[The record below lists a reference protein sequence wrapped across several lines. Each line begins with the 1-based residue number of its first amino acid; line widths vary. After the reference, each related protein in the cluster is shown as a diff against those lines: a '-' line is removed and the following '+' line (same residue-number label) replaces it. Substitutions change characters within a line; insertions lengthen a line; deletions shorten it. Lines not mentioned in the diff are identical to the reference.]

1 MSPIRAMFAMLVA
14 MLCLTP
20 VAARAATGAVAEAA
34 ATRVTEGTLLFRGG
48 DGAAV
53 PAPLLETDVD
63 LRVTGPVA
71 RAIVRQQFVN
81 PTSDWV
87 EGVYVFPLPEDA
99 AVDHLRLQV
108 GDRVIEGIIQERSTA
123 KAQYEQAKQE
133 GKRASLVEQ
142 ERPNVFTTSVAN
154 IAPGAAIAVEIE
166 YQQTVRYDA
175 GQFRLRFPMVVGP
188 RYIPGVPAPG
198 PSSGTGW
205 SSDTV

>member
-1 MSPIRAMFAMLVA
+1 MSPIRTMFAMLVA

-81 PTSDWV
+81 RRPTGS
-87 EGVYVFPLPEDA
+87 
-99 AVDHLRLQV
+99 
-108 GDRVIEGIIQERSTA
+108 
-123 KAQYEQAKQE
+123 KAC
-133 GKRASLVEQ
+133 
-142 ERPNVFTTSVAN
+142 TC
-154 IAPGAAIAVEIE
+154 
-166 YQQTVRYDA
+166 
-175 GQFRLRFPMVVGP
+175 FRCP
-188 RYIPGVPAPG
+188 R
-198 PSSGTGW
+198 TR
-205 SSDTV
+205 